1 MKRADGRKKQRK
13 EEQALVFVVPEIT
26 VNRRVGRGWFSMDT
40 VAAIEQFARYTVA
53 LLLLRIKLP
62 SNM

>member
-40 VAAIEQFARYTVA
+40 VAAIEQFARCV
-53 LLLLRIKLP
+53 K
-62 SNM
+62 